1 MAVTGVAA
9 TTTSAPAAGGTAKA
23 AATPTIA
30 QNFQTFLQ
38 LLTTQLKN
46 QNPLS
51 PLDTN
56 QFTQQLV
63 QFAQVEQQIGMNSS
77 LNALLSLQQAGQTSA
92 ALGFL
97 GQAVTVS
104 GDTAKLASGRASW
117 SFAGS
122 APATATVTI
131 SNAAGQTAYSG
142 AFAINA
148 GTQSFT
154 WDGRGSDGT
163 LWPDG
168 SYKMSITAKDAN
180 GQSVA
185 ISTEVTGTVDAV
197 DLKQNPPVLS
207 VGGQSFTVDQIK
219 QVRRAGA

>member
-1 MAVTGVAA
+1 MAVTPVSAA
-9 TTTSAPAAGGTAKA
+9 AAASAASETTKTTTSA
-23 AATPTIA
+23 TIA

-46 QNPLS
+46 QNPLE

-63 QFAQVEQQIGMNSS
+63 QFAQVEQQINMNSS
-77 LNALLSLQQAGQTSA
+77 LSTLISLQQASQTSA

-97 GQAVTVS
+97 GQNVTIS
-104 GDTAKLASGRASW
+104 GDTAKLANGQASW
-117 SFAGS
+117 SFS
-122 APATATVTI
+122 SSTPATATITI
-131 SNAAGQTAYSG
+131 TNSAGQTAYSG
-142 AFAINA
+142 TYAVNA
-148 GTQSFT
+148 GTQNFA
-154 WDGRGSDGT
+154 WDGRGGDGT

-168 SYKMSITAKDAN
+168 AYKMSVAAKDAN
-180 GQSVA
+180 GQAVA
-185 ISTEVTGTVDAV
+185 ISTEVTGVVDAV

-207 VGGQSFTVDQIK
+207 IGNQSFTADQIK

>member
-1 MAVTGVAA
+1 MTTIPATPSQVASQTTNNGSSSSSTGVED
-9 TTTSAPAAGGTAKA
+9 G
-23 AATPTIA
+23 TIA
-30 QNFQTFLQ
+30 GNFQTFLQ

-104 GDTAKLASGRASW
+104 GDTAKLAGGRASW
-117 SFAGS
+117 SFA
-122 APATATVTI
+122 
-131 SNAAGQTAYSG
+131 
-142 AFAINA
+142 
-148 GTQSFT
+148 
-154 WDGRGSDGT
+154 
-163 LWPDG
+163 
-168 SYKMSITAKDAN
+168 
-180 GQSVA
+180 
-185 ISTEVTGTVDAV
+185 
-197 DLKQNPPVLS
+197 
-207 VGGQSFTVDQIK
+207 
-219 QVRRAGA
+219 